1 MVTWSPFKY
10 TEIGFKNFE
19 NFVDSG
25 FLTLNAFGNGVLNK
39 KLSRLCFEEIGDN
52 FTPFAMGQHSFSYHI
67 ADKFKI
73 KAVFYGEA
81 AEAEY
86 GGDPKLQLSKGGEQS
101 LADNTDLYW
110 KGNTIRKLINFGK
123 KNKKYFSDV
132 NVKDPDLNFYEP
144 PSKINKN
151 IKMYFMGYFFNW
163 KPQENYYYASENTK
177 FKPNPERSEGTYSKY
192 ASLDDKMDGLHY
204 FLMFIKFGIGRAT
217 SDAAHEIRDGL
228 ITRQDGINLVEKYDS
243 EFPIK
248 YFEETLDYLGI
259 NEKEFNEVID
269 SFRQKHIWKK
279 TNGEWKLRHTVG
291 RKGTDD

>member
-1 MVTWSPFKY
+1 MAGNDIVNIGVNSVT
-10 TEIGFKNFE
+10 
-19 NFVDSG
+19 
-25 FLTLNAFGNGVLNK
+25 L
-39 KLSRLCFEEIGDN
+39 LSCRE
-52 FTPFAMGQHSFSYHI
+52 
-67 ADKFKI
+67 
-73 KAVFYGEA
+73 VGE
-81 AEAEY
+81 
-86 GGDPKLQLSKGGEQS
+86 
-101 LADNTDLYW
+101 
-110 KGNTIRKLINFGK
+110 
-123 KNKKYFSDV
+123 V
-132 NVKDPDLNFYEP
+132 
-144 PSKINKN
+144 
-151 IKMYFMGYFFNW
+151 
-163 KPQENYYYASENTK
+163 
-177 FKPNPERSEGTYSKY
+177 SKY

-204 FLMFIKFGIGRAT
+204 YLMFIKFGIGRAT